1 MAFSRLSCF
10 VGASTIV
17 STLWPMDPDD
27 GPNFAAKIYHAF
39 HGQQV
44 NGETDEK
51 SFDQESGLK
60 SGVSLA
66 RVIHEAVKVLRQRGG
81 KKNAAYHWAA
91 IYRSGFWLFPK
102 LLVVKCCSAR
112 GVEST
117 SRGTV
122 CSFYSSVDTWR
133 SARKR
138 QDLMQYEPSEAL
150 TKLMWIYT
158 L

>member
-1 MAFSRLSCF
+1 
-10 VGASTIV
+10 
-17 STLWPMDPDD
+17 MDPDD
-27 GPNFAAKIYHAF
+27 GPNLAAKIYRAF

-44 NGETDEK
+44 N
-51 SFDQESGLK
+51 ESGLK

-66 RVIHEAVKVLRQRGG
+66 RVMHEAVKVLRQRGG

-102 LLVVKCCSAR
+102 PLVVKCRSAR

-138 QDLMQYEPSEAL
+138 
-150 TKLMWIYT
+150 
-158 L
+158 